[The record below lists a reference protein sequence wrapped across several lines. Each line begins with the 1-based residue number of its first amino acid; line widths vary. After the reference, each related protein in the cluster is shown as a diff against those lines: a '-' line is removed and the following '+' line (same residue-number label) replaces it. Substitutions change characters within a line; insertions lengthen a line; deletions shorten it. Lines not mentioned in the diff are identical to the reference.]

1 MSLKSVKIVL
11 TFFFLWIATQFDIRT
26 ENYLAYFFI
35 LSFGMLHGSNDIKL
49 VGSIQNIP
57 NFNFWTVLIFYVGVV
72 LLAFTVFMLFPKL
85 GLLFFILISGY
96 HFGEQHLE
104 GKLILPKFMTF
115 SFYTLY
121 GLLILSMIFYTHY
134 ASVFE
139 IVRDI
144 SGVSLSEKYYL
155 YFVISLFAFLVLF
168 TLLLAFREK
177 RVILFNVFEEFAY
190 LMLFY
195 VLFMNSTLFW
205 SFAIYFIVWH
215 SIPSIRDQ
223 IRNLYDEVSFST
235 VFRYIKESYIYWIIS
250 VIGIILLTVF
260 TKNDLQLFNQLFF
273 ALLAAITLPHVI
285 ILGKIPK

>member
-1 MSLKSVKIVL
+1 
-11 TFFFLWIATQFDIRT
+11 
-26 ENYLAYFFI
+26 
-35 LSFGMLHGSNDIKL
+35 MLHGSNDIKL
-49 VGSIQNIP
+49 VGSIQNMP
-57 NFNFWTVLIFYVGVV
+57 KFNFWTILIFYVVIV
-72 LLAFTVFMLFPKL
+72 LLAFAVFLLLPKL

-104 GKLILPKFMTF
+104 GKLILSKLATF

-121 GLLILSMIFYTHY
+121 GLLIFSMIFYTHY
-134 ASVFE
+134 TAVYE
-139 IVRDI
+139 IVQDI

-155 YFVISLFAFLVLF
+155 YFVVSIFVILVLF
-168 TLLLAFREK
+168 TFLLAFREK

-223 IRNLYDEVSFST
+223 IRNLYNEVSFST
-235 VFRYIKESYIYWIIS
+235 VLRYVKESYIYWIIS
-250 VIGIILLTVF
+250 VIGIVLLTVF